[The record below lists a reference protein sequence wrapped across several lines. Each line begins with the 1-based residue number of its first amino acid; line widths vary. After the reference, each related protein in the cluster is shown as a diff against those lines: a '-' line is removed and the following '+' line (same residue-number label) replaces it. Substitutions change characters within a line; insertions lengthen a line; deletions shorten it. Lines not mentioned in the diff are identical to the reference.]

1 MLNLI
6 KGAWAGLD
14 PVGRTTLIICVA
26 VVLIAAILS
35 GVDLSAAR
43 ALLGV

>member
-14 PVGRTTLIICVA
+14 AKGRTWLVICVA
-26 VVLIAAILS
+26 LIIIVAMAY
-35 GVDLSAAR
+35 GVDLPMLEGR
-43 ALLGV
+43 